1 MWFLPSSLGSKF
13 WLLVQCV
20 LDWSYDASE
29 IQLRHQNDLNGKRG
43 EDHIETRLNLK
54 EKPQFYPKH
63 VQLALQFK

>member
-1 MWFLPSSLGSKF
+1 MWFLSSSLGSKF

-29 IQLRHQNDLNGKRG
+29 FQLRHPNDLNGKTWGRPYRT
-43 EDHIETRLNLK
+43 ILNLK